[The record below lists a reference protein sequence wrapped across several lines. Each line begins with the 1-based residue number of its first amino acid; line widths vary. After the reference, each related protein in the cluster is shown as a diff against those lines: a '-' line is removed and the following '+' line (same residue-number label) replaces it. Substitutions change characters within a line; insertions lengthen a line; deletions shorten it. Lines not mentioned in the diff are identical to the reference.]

1 LFLIKLMTDTLTLLA
16 PAKLNLFLHIV
27 GRRHDG
33 YHLLQSAF
41 QLIDWCDSLTLSR
54 TSSNRISRINPVP
67 GIAEGDD
74 LVVRAAT
81 LLQRECNVV
90 MGVEI
95 TLNKTLPVGAG
106 LGGGSSDAASTLIGL
121 NHLWNLHLSRPELM
135 ALGLQLGAD
144 VPFFIHGSNAF
155 VEGIGE
161 VIQAITLPEQDF
173 IVIFPNRGIA
183 TKALFEHPELTRNHA
198 PITIDRFLA
207 SPLPHLA
214 YTNDCQAVAMQICPE
229 VKDAIDWIT
238 KALPSAKPQ
247 MSGSGSSVFAALP
260 SQLDGASAA
269 ALLQNLPREWIG
281 RIVRGINKN
290 PAYNSIS
297 SD

>member
-1 LFLIKLMTDTLTLLA
+1 MTDSLTLLA
-16 PAKLNLFLHIV
+16 PAKLNLFLHII
-27 GRRHDG
+27 GRRKDG

-41 QLIDWCDSLTLSR
+41 QLIDWCDRVTLSR
-54 TSSNRISRINPVP
+54 TSSSRISRINPIP
-67 GIAEGDD
+67 GIDESED
-74 LVVRAAT
+74 LVIRAAT
-81 LLQRECNVV
+81 LLQRQCNVS

-95 TLNKTLPVGAG
+95 TLHKELPVGAG

-121 NHLWNLHLSRPELM
+121 NSLWSLHLSSNELM

-161 VIQAITLPEQDF
+161 VIQAITLPEQSF

-183 TKALFEHPELTRNHA
+183 TKALFEHPELTRDHA

-207 SPLPHLA
+207 SPLPHQA
-214 YTNDCQAVAMQICPE
+214 YINDCQAVAMQICPE
-229 VKDAIDWIT
+229 VRDAIDWIS

-260 SQLDGASAA
+260 SQFDGASAA

-281 RIVRGINKN
+281 RIVGGINKN

>member
-1 LFLIKLMTDTLTLLA
+1 MTDTLTLLA
-16 PAKLNLFLHIV
+16 PAKLNLFLHII
-27 GRRHDG
+27 GRRKDG

-41 QLIDWCDSLTLSR
+41 QLIDWCDSLTLSS
-54 TSSNRISRINPVP
+54 TSSNRISRINPVS
-67 GIAEGDD
+67 GIDESED

-81 LLQRECNVV
+81 LLQRECKVS

-95 TLNKTLPVGAG
+95 TLHKELPVGAG

-121 NHLWNLHLSRPELM
+121 NSLWNLGLTRPELM

-144 VPFFIHGSNAF
+144 VPFFVHGSNGF

-161 VIQAITLPEQDF
+161 EIQAITLPEQDF

-183 TKALFEHPELTRNHA
+183 TKALFEHPELTRDHA

-207 SPLPHLA
+207 SSPPHQA

-229 VKDAIDWIT
+229 VKDAIDWII
-238 KALPSAKPQ
+238 KALPNAKPQ

-260 SQLDGASAA
+260 SQPDSASRA